1 MTDSAT
7 EPKKYHHGD
16 LRNALIQAG
25 IEIVRE
31 QGAQILTLRSV
42 GTKAGVSR
50 TALYRHFSCKDA
62 LLAAIAEKGFNIL
75 YETTK
80 RRIEQFRD
88 RPLEAFR
95 ESGRVYFQFAMVE
108 KEYYRVMFSESCA
121 LDPEKYPELHA
132 AGMQTFNQLVETIE
146 TCQSSGD
153 FRAGDAMQI
162 GLQVWSSVH
171 GLTMLQLDGQ
181 LRSLDI
187 TQEQFFHIGEGVA
200 DMLVR
205 GLSAL

>member
-1 MTDSAT
+1 MTDSAM

-25 IEIVRE
+25 VEIVRE

-80 RRIEQFRD
+80 KSIEQFRD

-95 ESGRVYFQFAMVE
+95 ESGRVYFQFAMTE
-108 KEYYRVMFSESCA
+108 QEYYRVMFSESCA
-121 LDPEKYPELHA
+121 LDPEKYPDLHA
-132 AGMQTFNQLVETIE
+132 AGMQAFNQLVETIE

-153 FRAGDAMQI
+153 FHAGDAQQI

-187 TQEQFFHIGEGVA
+187 TQEQFFNIGEGVA